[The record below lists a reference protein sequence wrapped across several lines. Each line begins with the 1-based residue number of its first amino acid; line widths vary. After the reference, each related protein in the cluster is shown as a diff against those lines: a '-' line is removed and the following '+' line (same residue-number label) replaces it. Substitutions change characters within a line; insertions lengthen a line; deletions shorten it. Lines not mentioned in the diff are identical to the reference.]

1 MNTPGNYDDAAML
14 SKDKIIELLHNLDDK
29 LTRKVRLDIGGG
41 AAAILKYGIE
51 RRTTDVDI
59 IKSSIP
65 MIQLQD
71 MIEQTAREA
80 HIPPNPHN
88 ELWLNDNTKRVKQY
102 LDPDYESRLT
112 KHPDTFKNLDISF
125 ISKADLVIMKLAI
138 DNIRERDINDLIS
151 LNLTIQER
159 NLIHRIIDSISKH
172 DPDFARYMETKF
184 NEFQPET
191 RNKGRKIAEKK
202 DIKTLEDLCE
212 YAEKV
217 WELKIKNEFI
227 VMWRQDLLSGETNIE
242 TLVKTVDALA
252 AQYRKNREKP
262 IKKERD
268 NGLDL

>member
-1 MNTPGNYDDAAML
+1 MNTLKNNEDVAML

-59 IKSSIP
+59 VKSSIP
-65 MIQLQD
+65 MIQIQD
-71 MIEQTAREA
+71 LVEQTAREA
-80 HIPPNPHN
+80 HIPPNHHN

-112 KHPDTFKNLDISF
+112 RLPDTFKNLDLNF

-138 DNIRERDINDLIS
+138 DNIRERDINDLVS
-151 LNLTIQER
+151 LNLTLQER
-159 NLIHRIIDSISKH
+159 NLIHKIIDSISKH
-172 DPDFARYMETKF
+172 DPEFAQYMEKKF

-191 RNKGRKIAEKK
+191 RNTGRKTADKK
-202 DIKTLEDLCE
+202 GIKTIEDLCE
-212 YAEKV
+212 YADNV
-217 WELKIKNEFI
+217 MELKIKNEFI
-227 VMWRQDLLSGETNIE
+227 GMWRQDLLSGETNIE

-252 AQYRKNREKP
+252 AQYWKNQEKTH
-262 IKKERD
+262 KKERD